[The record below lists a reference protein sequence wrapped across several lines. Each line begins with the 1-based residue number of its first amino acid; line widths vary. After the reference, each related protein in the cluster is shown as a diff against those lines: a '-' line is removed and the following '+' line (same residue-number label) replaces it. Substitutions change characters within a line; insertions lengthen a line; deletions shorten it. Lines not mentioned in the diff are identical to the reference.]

1 MVGKGLLLIFQR
13 RLEPSENFAIKP
25 CNPTKLLGILSDLKG
40 VTKFSTKA
48 EFACVHM

>member
-25 CNPTKLLGILSDLKG
+25 CNPTKLLGILGDLKG
-40 VTKFSTKA
+40 VTKFSTKV
-48 EFACVHM
+48 EFLCVHM